1 MTAFHNELAQLPD
14 VIKSIETVK
23 ADVGECVSESGNS
36 KVFEEKPLVYNEV
49 VDSSLSLLTLP

>member
-1 MTAFHNELAQLPD
+1 MTTFHNELAQLPD

-36 KVFEEKPLVYNEV
+36 KVFQLREV
-49 VDSSLSLLTLP
+49 LGLQ

>member
-23 ADVGECVSESGNS
+23 ADVGECVSKSGNS
-36 KVFEEKPLVYNEV
+36 KVFQEFLVYNEV
-49 VDSSLSLLTLP
+49 VDSSLSLLTLR